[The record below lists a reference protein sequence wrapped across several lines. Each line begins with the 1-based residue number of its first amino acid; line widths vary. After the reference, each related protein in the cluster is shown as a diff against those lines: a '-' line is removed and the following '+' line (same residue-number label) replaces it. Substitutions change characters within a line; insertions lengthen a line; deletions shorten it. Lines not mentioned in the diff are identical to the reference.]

1 MWGVEV
7 EVGDRT
13 SGNDTCVYDPRILAV
28 GYMQCFW
35 FVNSVK
41 PLPLMVLLVSVC
53 VCVI

>member
-35 FVNSVK
+35 FVDSGK